1 MLVGLPMSTAVLL
14 KKQIQYRYSHG
25 IGELSISS
33 SVNFLVNKRELKI
46 SVLKILTPL
55 QFE

>member
-33 SVNFLVNKRELKI
+33 SVNFLVNKCELKI